1 MACPLYSTREQEC
14 LLLNVAAIEDDEDV
28 VAEADRVRRE
38 WCLAGGKGY
47 SACPVYRHR
56 AVERTKAF

>member
-1 MACPLYSTREQEC
+1 